1 MASPLLLHHIP
12 PRPATMIDA
21 FAWSLLIAPLAAQLV
36 ICQFLY
42 LLLRRKLLANILSL
56 GTVNVIFCAVMV
68 VIPWFVA
75 GVGGGLGLYFYTH
88 YASLRPASWNV
99 VIFWTTLFLLGLSYV
114 VSVVDA
120 AIVCA
125 MLWVADKRTP

>member
-1 MASPLLLHHIP
+1 
-12 PRPATMIDA
+12 MIDA
-21 FAWSLLIAPLAAQLV
+21 FSWSLLIAPLAAQLV

-56 GTVNVIFCAVMV
+56 STVNVIFCAVMV

-88 YASLRPASWNV
+88 YL
-99 VIFWTTLFLLGLSYV
+99 LFGQLAGT
-114 VSVVDA
+114 
-120 AIVCA
+120 
-125 MLWVADKRTP
+125 WVYFGQHFFY